1 MAYKNKTIEEVQQL
15 LIRSFEHE
23 FNTQLRILP
32 KSFIKI
38 LCKVFAGVFIVIYK
52 LVGWYFLQMFP
63 ETADWE
69 EVTILGVRLRPLVKL
84 GVLFGVGE
92 PLAGVQWRGI
102 ITIDVLTQGSV
113 LYSGTQLKS
122 SVTGKLYIVEET
134 KALLQTKENV
144 SVVCTEIGTA
154 GNLEQNDTLNFVNP
168 YGFIKTE
175 AVVSDVAR
183 VGLDNE
189 RESSYRNRVVN
200 RFRLQPQGGALA
212 DYRIW
217 ASEVPG
223 VLNVYPYNDKEQPGG
238 VLLYVSGISDVYVD
252 RVPDKGLLKKVG
264 EACTY
269 DPQTGRATRKPLTAM
284 LDPKNDGSY
293 SNVKPITVAAF
304 DVAITGVSGIVPA
317 DFAQVVKPALQNYF
331 LDRDLYIR
339 GLSDD
344 NNRTNVISKNHV
356 ITVINQI
363 AISVKAIFET
373 AEIRKDGKVAPLYT
387 LDNGELARLG
397 ALAIDGV
404 QY

>member
-38 LCKVFAGVFIVIYK
+38 LCKVFAGVFIVVYK

-69 EVTILGVRLRPLVKL
+69 EITILGVRLRPLVKL

-92 PLAGVQWRGI
+92 PLAGVQWQGI

-134 KALLQTKENV
+134 KTLLQQKETV

-175 AVVSDVAR
+175 AIVSDVAR

-189 RESSYRNRVVN
+189 LESSYRNRVIN

-217 ASEVPG
+217 SSEVPG

-238 VLLYVSGISDVYVD
+238 VLLYVSGISDVYAD
-252 RVPDKGLLKKVG
+252 RIPDKGLLKKVG

-269 DPQTGRATRKPLTAM
+269 DPETGKATRKPLTAM

-293 SNVKPITVAAF
+293 SNVKPVSVAVF
-304 DVAITGVSGIVPA
+304 DVVITGVSGMVPA

-344 NNRTNVISKNHV
+344 NNRTNVVSKNHV

-363 AISVKAIFET
+363 AVSVKAIFEI

>member
-38 LCKVFAGVFIVIYK
+38 LCKVFAGVFIVVYK

-113 LYSGTQLKS
+113 LYSGTQLKN

-134 KALLQTKENV
+134 KTLLQTKETV
-144 SVVCTEIGTA
+144 LVVCTEIGTA
-154 GNLEQNDTLNFVNP
+154 GNLEKNDTLNFVNP
-168 YGFIKTE
+168 YGFIETE
-175 AVVSDVAR
+175 AVVLDVAR

-189 RESSYRNRVVN
+189 LESSYRNRVIN

-269 DPQTGRATRKPLTAM
+269 DPETGRATRKPLTAM
-284 LDPKNDGSY
+284 LDPKNDSSY
-293 SNVKPITVAAF
+293 SNVKPITVAVF
-304 DVAITGVSGIVPA
+304 DVVITGISGIAPA

-356 ITVINQI
+356 ITVINQT
-363 AISVKAIFET
+363 AVSVKAIFET
-373 AEIRKDGKVAPLYT
+373 AEMQKNRNVTTLYT
-387 LDNGELARLG
+387 LDNGELAKLG
-397 ALAIDGV
+397 ALTIDGV

>member
-1 MAYKNKTIEEVQQL
+1 MAYKNKTIEEVQLL

-38 LCKVFAGVFIVIYK
+38 LCKVFAGVFIIVYK

-92 PLAGVQWRGI
+92 PLAGVQWQGTI
-102 ITIDVLTQGSV
+102 IIDVLTQGSI

-122 SVTGKLYIVEET
+122 SVTGRLYIVEET
-134 KALLQTKENV
+134 KTLLQIKETV

-168 YGFIKTE
+168 YGFIETE
-175 AVVSDVAR
+175 AVVLDVTR

-189 RESSYRNRVVN
+189 LESSYRNRVIN

-238 VLLYVSGISDVYVD
+238 VLLYVSGIPDVYVD
-252 RVPDKGLLKKVG
+252 RIPDSGLLKKVG

-269 DPQTGRATRKPLTAM
+269 DPETGKATRKPLTAM

-293 SNVKPITVAAF
+293 SNVKPIAVAVF
-304 DVAITGVSGIVPA
+304 DIVITGVSGIVPA

-363 AISVKAIFET
+363 AVSVKAIFET
-373 AEIRKDGKVAPLYT
+373 VEIRKDGKVAPLYT

>member
-38 LCKVFAGVFIVIYK
+38 LCKVFAGVFIVVYK

-63 ETADWE
+63 ETADWK

-92 PLAGVQWRGI
+92 PLAGVQWRGV

-113 LYSGTQLKS
+113 LYSGAQLKS
-122 SVTGKLYIVEET
+122 NVTGKLYIVEET
-134 KALLQTKENV
+134 KTLLQTKETV
-144 SVVCTEIGTA
+144 SVVCTEIGTV
-154 GNLEQNDTLNFVNP
+154 GNLEKNDTLNFVNP

-175 AVVSDVAR
+175 AIVSDVAR

-189 RESSYRNRVVN
+189 LESNYRNRVIN

-238 VLLYVSGISDVYVD
+238 VLLYVSGIPDVYAD
-252 RVPDKGLLKKVG
+252 RIPDKGLLKKVG

-269 DPQTGRATRKPLTAM
+269 DPETGKATRKPLTAM
-284 LDPKNDGSY
+284 LDPKNDDSY
-293 SNVKPITVAAF
+293 SNVKPVSVAVF
-304 DVAITGVSGIVPA
+304 DVVITGVSGIVPA

-344 NNRTNVISKNHV
+344 NNRTNVISKNHI
-356 ITVINQI
+356 ITVVNQI
-363 AISVKAIFET
+363 AVSVKAIFET
-373 AEIRKDGKVAPLYT
+373 AEIRKDGKLVLLYT

-404 QY
+404 RY

>member
-15 LIRSFEHE
+15 LIRSFEHK
-23 FNTQLRILP
+23 FNKQLRILP

-38 LCKVFAGVFIVIYK
+38 LCKVFAGVFIIVYK

-63 ETADWE
+63 ETADWK

-122 SVTGKLYIVEET
+122 NVTGKLYIVEET
-134 KALLQTKENV
+134 KTLLQTKETV

-168 YGFIKTE
+168 YGFVKTE
-175 AVVSDVAR
+175 AVVLDVAR

-189 RESSYRNRVVN
+189 TEISYRRRVAN
-200 RFRLQPQGGALA
+200 RFRMQPQGGALA

-217 ASEVPG
+217 ASEVQG

-238 VLLYVSGISDVYVD
+238 VLLYVSGISDVYAD
-252 RVPDKGLLKKVG
+252 RIPDKGLLKKVG

-269 DPQTGRATRKPLTAM
+269 DPETGRATRKPLTAM

-293 SNVKPITVAAF
+293 SNVKPVSVAVF
-304 DVAITGVSGIVPA
+304 DVVITGVSGIVPA
-317 DFAQVVKPALQNYF
+317 DFAQMVKTALQNYF

-356 ITVINQI
+356 ITVVNQI
-363 AISVKAIFET
+363 AVSVKAVFET
-373 AEIRKDGKVAPLYT
+373 AEMRKNGKVVPLYT
-387 LDNGELARLG
+387 LDNGELAKLG
-397 ALAIDGV
+397 TLTIDGV

>member
-15 LIRSFEHE
+15 LIRSFGHK

-38 LCKVFAGVFIVIYK
+38 LCKVFAGVFIVVYK

-63 ETADWE
+63 ETADWK

-122 SVTGKLYIVEET
+122 NVTGKLYIVEET
-134 KALLQTKENV
+134 KTLLQQKETV

-189 RESSYRNRVVN
+189 LESSYRNRVIN

-238 VLLYVSGISDVYVD
+238 VLLYVSGISDVYAD
-252 RVPDKGLLKKVG
+252 RIPDKGLLKKVG

-293 SNVKPITVAAF
+293 SNVKPVSVAVF
-304 DVAITGVSGIVPA
+304 DAVITGVSGIAPA
-317 DFAQVVKPALQNYF
+317 DFAQVVKPSLQNYF

-356 ITVINQI
+356 ITVVNQI
-363 AISVKAIFET
+363 AVSVKAIFET

>member
-38 LCKVFAGVFIVIYK
+38 LCKVFAGVFIIVYK

-63 ETADWE
+63 ETADWK

-102 ITIDVLTQGSV
+102 ITIDVLTQESV

-122 SVTGKLYIVEET
+122 NVTGKLYIVEET
-134 KALLQTKENV
+134 KTLLQQKETV

-175 AVVSDVAR
+175 AIVSDVAR

-189 RESSYRNRVVN
+189 LESSYRNRVIN

-238 VLLYVSGISDVYVD
+238 VLLYVSGISDVYAD
-252 RVPDKGLLKKVG
+252 RIPDKGLLKKVG
-264 EACTY
+264 EVCTY
-269 DPQTGRATRKPLTAM
+269 DPETGKATRKPLTAM

-293 SNVKPITVAAF
+293 SNVKPVSVAVF
-304 DVAITGVSGIVPA
+304 DVVITGVSGIIPA

-331 LDRDLYIR
+331 LERDLYIR

-344 NNRTNVISKNHV
+344 NNRTNVVSKNHV

-363 AISVKAIFET
+363 AVSIKAIFET

>member
-15 LIRSFEHE
+15 LIRSFEHK

-38 LCKVFAGVFIVIYK
+38 LCKVFAGVFIIVYK

-63 ETADWE
+63 ETADWK

-113 LYSGTQLKS
+113 LYSGAQLKS
-122 SVTGKLYIVEET
+122 NVTGKLYIVEET
-134 KALLQTKENV
+134 KTLLQTKETV
-144 SVVCTEIGTA
+144 SVVCTEIGTV
-154 GNLEQNDTLNFVNP
+154 GNLEKNDTLNFVNP

-175 AVVSDVAR
+175 TIVSDVAR

-264 EACTY
+264 ESCTY
-269 DPQTGRATRKPLTAM
+269 DPETGRATRKPLTAM

-293 SNVKPITVAAF
+293 SNVKPVSVAVF
-304 DVAITGVSGIVPA
+304 DVVITGVSGIAPA
-317 DFAQVVKPALQNYF
+317 DFAQVVKPSLQNYF

-356 ITVINQI
+356 ITVVNQI
-363 AISVKAIFET
+363 AVSVKAIFET

>member
-38 LCKVFAGVFIVIYK
+38 LCKVFAGVFIVVYK

-63 ETADWE
+63 ETADWK

-134 KALLQTKENV
+134 KTLLQTKENV

-154 GNLEQNDTLNFVNP
+154 GNLEKNDTLNFVNP

-175 AVVSDVAR
+175 AIVSDVAR

-189 RESSYRNRVVN
+189 LESSYRNRVIN

-252 RVPDKGLLKKVG
+252 RIPDKGLLKKVG

-269 DPQTGRATRKPLTAM
+269 DPETGRATRKPLTAM

-293 SNVKPITVAAF
+293 SNVKPVSVAVF
-304 DVAITGVSGIVPA
+304 DVVITGVSGIVPA

-363 AISVKAIFET
+363 AVSVKAIFET

-387 LDNGELARLG
+387 LDNGELAKLG
-397 ALAIDGV
+397 ALTIDGV

>member
-1 MAYKNKTIEEVQQL
+1 MLTLCL
-15 LIRSFEHE
+15 LVEKLKRLKISIHE

-32 KSFIKI
+32 KSFIKV
-38 LCKVFAGVFIVIYK
+38 LCKVFAGVFIVLYK

-63 ETADWE
+63 ETADWQ
-69 EVTILGVRLRPLVKL
+69 EVTILGVKLRPLVKL

-92 PLAGVQWRGI
+92 PLSGVQWRGNI
-102 ITIDVLTQGSV
+102 AVEVLTIGSV
-113 LYSGTQLKS
+113 LYSGAQLKS
-122 SVTGKLYIVEET
+122 GVTGKLYITEET
-134 KALLQTKENV
+134 KTLLRAKETV
-144 SVVCTEIGTA
+144 SVVCTELGTA
-154 GNLEQNDTLNFVNP
+154 GNLEQNDTLTFVNP

-175 AVVSDVAR
+175 AVVCVTK

-189 RESSYRNRVVN
+189 LESSYRNRVIN

-238 VLLYVSGISDVYVD
+238 VLLYVSGIPEVYED
-252 RVPDKGLLKKVG
+252 RVPDSGLLKKVG

-269 DPQTGRATRKPLTAM
+269 DPETGKATRRPLTAV
-284 LDPKNDGSY
+284 LDPKNDGTY
-293 SNVKPITVAAF
+293 TNIKAITVTDI
-304 DVAITGVSGIVPA
+304 DVVITDVSGIAPA
-317 DFAQVVKPALQNYF
+317 DFARVVKPALKNYF

-344 NNRTNVISKNHV
+344 NNRTNVISRNHI

-363 AISVKAIFET
+363 AVSVKAVFGT
-373 AEIRKDGKVAPLYT
+373 AEMKKGAGVIDMYT
-387 LDNGELARLG
+387 LDNGELAKLE
-397 ALAIDGV
+397 ALIINGV

>member
-1 MAYKNKTIEEVQQL
+1 MAYKNKTIEEVQRL
-15 LIRSFEHE
+15 LLRSFEHK

-32 KSFIKI
+32 KSFVKV
-38 LCKVFAGVFIVIYK
+38 LCKVFAGVFIVLYK

-63 ETADWE
+63 ETADWQ
-69 EVTILGVRLRPLVKL
+69 EVTILGVKLRPLVKL

-92 PLAGVQWRGI
+92 PLSGVQWRGNI
-102 ITIDVLTQGSV
+102 AVEVLTVGSV
-113 LYSGTQLKS
+113 LYSGAQLKS
-122 SVTGKLYIVEET
+122 SVTGRLYITEET
-134 KALLQTKENV
+134 KTLLHAKETV

-175 AVVSDVAR
+175 AMVSDVTR

-189 RESSYRNRVVN
+189 LESSYRNRVIN

-238 VLLYVSGISDVYVD
+238 VLLYVSGIPEVYTD
-252 RVPDKGLLKKVG
+252 RVPDSGLLKKVG

-269 DPQTGRATRKPLTAM
+269 DPETGKATRRPLTAV
-284 LDPKNDGSY
+284 LDPKNDGTY
-293 SNVKPITVAAF
+293 TNIKAVTVTAI
-304 DVAITGVSGIVPA
+304 DVVIADVLGIAPA
-317 DFAQVVKPALQNYF
+317 DFAQVVKPALKNYF

-344 NNRTNVISKNHV
+344 NNRTNVISRNHI

-363 AISVKAIFET
+363 AVSVKAVFGT
-373 AEIRKDGKVAPLYT
+373 AEMKKGAGVVEMYT
-387 LDNGELARLG
+387 LDNGELAKLG
-397 ALAIDGV
+397 TLTINGV

>member
-134 KALLQTKENV
+134 KTLLQTKETV

-183 VGLDNE
+183 IGLDNE
-189 RESSYRNRVVN
+189 LESSYRNRVIN

-269 DPQTGRATRKPLTAM
+269 DPETGRATRKPLTAV
-284 LDPKNDGSY
+284 LDPKNDSSY
-293 SNVKPITVAAF
+293 SNVKPITVAVF
-304 DVAITGVSGIVPA
+304 DVVITGISGIAPA
-317 DFAQVVKPALQNYF
+317 DFAQVVKPSLQNYF

-344 NNRTNVISKNHV
+344 NNRINVISKNHV
-356 ITVINQI
+356 ITVVNQI
-363 AISVKAIFET
+363 AVSVKAIFET
-373 AEIRKDGKVAPLYT
+373 AEIRKDGRLVPLYT

-404 QY
+404 QC

>member
-38 LCKVFAGVFIVIYK
+38 LCKVFAGVFIIVYK

-92 PLAGVQWRGI
+92 PLAGVQWQGI

-134 KALLQTKENV
+134 KTLLQIKETV

-175 AVVSDVAR
+175 AIVSDVAR

-189 RESSYRNRVVN
+189 LESSYRNRVIN

-217 ASEVPG
+217 ASEVQG

-238 VLLYVSGISDVYVD
+238 VLLYVSGISDVYAD
-252 RVPDKGLLKKVG
+252 RIPDRGLLKKVG

-269 DPQTGRATRKPLTAM
+269 DPETGKATRKPLTAM

-293 SNVKPITVAAF
+293 SNVKPVSVAVF
-304 DVAITGVSGIVPA
+304 DVVITGIAGAIPA
-317 DFAQVVKPALQNYF
+317 DFAQVVKPALRNYF
-331 LDRDLYIR
+331 SDRDLYIR

-344 NNRTNVISKNHV
+344 NNRTDVISKNHI
-356 ITVINQI
+356 ITVVNQI
-363 AISVKAIFET
+363 AVSVKAIFES
-373 AEIRKDGKVAPLYT
+373 AEIRKDGKVVPLYA

-397 ALAIDGV
+397 VLTIDGV

>member
-38 LCKVFAGVFIVIYK
+38 LCKVFAGVFIIVYK

-63 ETADWE
+63 ETADWK

-102 ITIDVLTQGSV
+102 ITIDVLTHGSV

-134 KALLQTKENV
+134 KTLLQTKENV
-144 SVVCTEIGTA
+144 SIVCTEIGTV

-168 YGFIKTE
+168 YGFIETE
-175 AVVSDVAR
+175 AVVLDVAR

-189 RESSYRNRVVN
+189 LESSYRNRVIN

-269 DPQTGRATRKPLTAM
+269 DPETGRATRKPLTAM

-293 SNVKPITVAAF
+293 SNVKPITVAVF
-304 DVAITGVSGIVPA
+304 DIVITGVSGIVPA

-344 NNRTNVISKNHV
+344 NNRTNVVSKNHV

-363 AISVKAIFET
+363 AVSIKAIFET

>member
-15 LIRSFEHE
+15 LIRSFEHK
-23 FNTQLRILP
+23 FNKQLRILP

-38 LCKVFAGVFIVIYK
+38 LCKVFAGVFIIVYK

-63 ETADWE
+63 ETADWK

-92 PLAGVQWRGI
+92 PLAGVQWQGI

-122 SVTGKLYIVEET
+122 NVTGKLYIVEET
-134 KALLQTKENV
+134 KTLLQQKETV

-154 GNLEQNDTLNFVNP
+154 GNLEKNDTLNFVNP

-189 RESSYRNRVVN
+189 RESSYRNRVIN

-293 SNVKPITVAAF
+293 SNVKPVSVAVF
-304 DVAITGVSGIVPA
+304 DVVITGVSGIAPA
-317 DFAQVVKPALQNYF
+317 DFAQVVKPSLQNYF

-356 ITVINQI
+356 ITVVNQI
-363 AISVKAIFET
+363 AVSVKAIFET

>member
-15 LIRSFEHE
+15 LIRSFEHK

-38 LCKVFAGVFIVIYK
+38 LCKVFAGVFIVVYK

-63 ETADWE
+63 ETADWK

-122 SVTGKLYIVEET
+122 NVTGKLYIVEET
-134 KALLQTKENV
+134 KTLLQQKETV
-144 SVVCTEIGTA
+144 SVVCTEIGTV

-175 AVVSDVAR
+175 AIVSDVAR

-189 RESSYRNRVVN
+189 LESSYRNRVVN

-238 VLLYVSGISDVYVD
+238 VLLYVSGIPDVYAD
-252 RVPDKGLLKKVG
+252 RIPDKGLLKKVG

-269 DPQTGRATRKPLTAM
+269 DPETGKATRKPLTAM

-293 SNVKPITVAAF
+293 SNVKPVSVAVF
-304 DVAITGVSGIVPA
+304 DVVITGVSGIAPA
-317 DFAQVVKPALQNYF
+317 DFAQVVKPSLQNYF

-356 ITVINQI
+356 ITVVNQI
-363 AISVKAIFET
+363 AVSVKAIFET

>member
-38 LCKVFAGVFIVIYK
+38 LCKVFAGVFIVVYK

-63 ETADWE
+63 ETADWK

-134 KALLQTKENV
+134 KTLLQTKETV

-154 GNLEQNDTLNFVNP
+154 GNLEKNDTLNFVNP

-175 AVVSDVAR
+175 AIVSDVAR

-189 RESSYRNRVVN
+189 LESSYRNRVIN

-252 RVPDKGLLKKVG
+252 RIPDKGLLKKVG

-269 DPQTGRATRKPLTAM
+269 DPETGRATRKPLTAM

-293 SNVKPITVAAF
+293 SNVKPVSVAVF
-304 DVAITGVSGIVPA
+304 DVVITGVSGIVPA

-331 LDRDLYIR
+331 LERDLYIR

-363 AISVKAIFET
+363 AVSVKAIFET

-387 LDNGELARLG
+387 LDNGELAKLG
-397 ALAIDGV
+397 ALTIDGV

>member
-134 KALLQTKENV
+134 KTLLQTKENV

-154 GNLEQNDTLNFVNP
+154 GNLEKNDTLNFVNP

-175 AVVSDVAR
+175 AIVSDVAR

-189 RESSYRNRVVN
+189 LESSYRNRVVN

-238 VLLYVSGISDVYVD
+238 VLLYVSGIPDVYAD
-252 RVPDKGLLKKVG
+252 RIPDKGLLRKVG

-269 DPQTGRATRKPLTAM
+269 DPETGRATRKPLTAM

-317 DFAQVVKPALQNYF
+317 DFVQVVKPALQNYF

-363 AISVKAIFET
+363 AVSVKAIFET
-373 AEIRKDGKVAPLYT
+373 AEIRKDGKVMSLYT

>member
-38 LCKVFAGVFIVIYK
+38 LCKVFAGIFIIVYK

-63 ETADWE
+63 ETADWK

-122 SVTGKLYIVEET
+122 NVTGKLYIVEET
-134 KALLQTKENV
+134 KTLLQTKENV
-144 SVVCTEIGTA
+144 SIVCTEIGTA

-189 RESSYRNRVVN
+189 LESSYRNRVIN

-269 DPQTGRATRKPLTAM
+269 DSETGRATRKPLTAM
-284 LDPKNDGSY
+284 LDPKNDSSY
-293 SNVKPITVAAF
+293 SNVKPITVAVF
-304 DVAITGVSGIVPA
+304 DVVITGISGIAPA

-344 NNRTNVISKNHV
+344 NNRTDVISKNHI
-356 ITVINQI
+356 ITVVNQI
-363 AISVKAIFET
+363 AVSVKAIFES
-373 AEIRKDGKVAPLYT
+373 ADIRKDGKVVPLYA

-397 ALAIDGV
+397 VLTIDGV

>member
-38 LCKVFAGVFIVIYK
+38 LCKVFAGVFIVVYK

-69 EVTILGVRLRPLVKL
+69 EITILGVRLRPLVKL

-92 PLAGVQWRGI
+92 PLAGVQWQGI

-134 KALLQTKENV
+134 KALLQTKETV

-154 GNLEQNDTLNFVNP
+154 GNLEKNDTLNFVNP

-175 AVVSDVAR
+175 TIVSDVAR

-189 RESSYRNRVVN
+189 LESSYRNRVIN

-238 VLLYVSGISDVYVD
+238 VLLYVSGISDVYAD
-252 RVPDKGLLKKVG
+252 RIPDKGLLKKVG
-264 EACTY
+264 EVCTY
-269 DPQTGRATRKPLTAM
+269 DPETGKATRKPLTAM

-293 SNVKPITVAAF
+293 SNVKPVSVAVF
-304 DVAITGVSGIVPA
+304 DVVITGVSGIVPA

-344 NNRTNVISKNHV
+344 NNRTNVVSKNHV

-363 AISVKAIFET
+363 AVSIKAIFET
-373 AEIRKDGKVAPLYT
+373 AEIRKDGKVMPLYT

-397 ALAIDGV
+397 ALVIDGV

>member
-1 MAYKNKTIEEVQQL
+1 MAYKNKTIEEVQLL

-38 LCKVFAGVFIVIYK
+38 LCKVFAGVFIIVYK

-92 PLAGVQWRGI
+92 PMAGVQWQGI

-134 KALLQTKENV
+134 KTLLQTKENV
-144 SVVCTEIGTA
+144 SIVCTEIGTA

-168 YGFIKTE
+168 YGFIETE
-175 AVVSDVAR
+175 AVVLDVTR

-189 RESSYRNRVVN
+189 LESSYRNRVIN

-238 VLLYVSGISDVYVD
+238 VLLYVSGIPDVYVD
-252 RVPDKGLLKKVG
+252 RIPDSGLLKKVG
-264 EACTY
+264 EVCTY
-269 DPQTGRATRKPLTAM
+269 DPETGKATRKPLTAM

-293 SNVKPITVAAF
+293 SNVKPITVAVF
-304 DVAITGVSGIVPA
+304 DIVITGVSGIVPA

-363 AISVKAIFET
+363 AVSVKAIFET
-373 AEIRKDGKVAPLYT
+373 AEMRKDGKVVPLYA

-397 ALAIDGV
+397 GLTIDGV

>member
-15 LIRSFEHE
+15 LIRSFEHK

-38 LCKVFAGVFIVIYK
+38 LCKVFAGVFIVVYK

-63 ETADWE
+63 ETADWK

-122 SVTGKLYIVEET
+122 NVTGKLYIVEET
-134 KALLQTKENV
+134 KTLLQQKETV

-189 RESSYRNRVVN
+189 LESSYRNRVIN

-238 VLLYVSGISDVYVD
+238 VLLYVSGISDVYAD
-252 RVPDKGLLKKVG
+252 RIPDKGLLKKVG

-269 DPQTGRATRKPLTAM
+269 DPETGRATRKPLTAM

-293 SNVKPITVAAF
+293 SNVKPVSVAVF
-304 DVAITGVSGIVPA
+304 DVVITGVSGIAPA
-317 DFAQVVKPALQNYF
+317 DFAQVVKPSLQNYF

-356 ITVINQI
+356 ITVVNQI
-363 AISVKAIFET
+363 AVSVKAIFET

>member
-15 LIRSFEHE
+15 LIRSFEHK
-23 FNTQLRILP
+23 FNKQLRILP

-38 LCKVFAGVFIVIYK
+38 LCKVFAGVFIIVYK

-63 ETADWE
+63 ETADWK

-122 SVTGKLYIVEET
+122 NVTGKLYIVEET
-134 KALLQTKENV
+134 KTLLQTKETV

-168 YGFIKTE
+168 YGFVKTE
-175 AVVSDVAR
+175 AVVLDVAR

-189 RESSYRNRVVN
+189 TEISYRRRVAN
-200 RFRLQPQGGALA
+200 RFRMQPQGGALA

-217 ASEVPG
+217 ASEVQG

-238 VLLYVSGISDVYVD
+238 VLLYVSGIPDVYAD
-252 RVPDKGLLKKVG
+252 RIPDRGLLKKVG
-264 EACTY
+264 ESCTY
-269 DPQTGRATRKPLTAM
+269 DPETGKATRKPLTAM

-293 SNVKPITVAAF
+293 SNVKPVSVVVF
-304 DVAITGVSGIVPA
+304 DVVITGVSGIVPA

-356 ITVINQI
+356 ITVVNQI
-363 AISVKAIFET
+363 AVSVKAIFET
-373 AEIRKDGKVAPLYT
+373 AEMQKNGNVTALYT
-387 LDNGELARLG
+387 LDNGELAKLG
-397 ALAIDGV
+397 TLTIDGV
-404 QY
+404 RY

>member
-1 MAYKNKTIEEVQQL
+1 MAYKNTTIEEVQQL

-38 LCKVFAGVFIVIYK
+38 LCKVFAGVFIIVYK

-69 EVTILGVRLRPLVKL
+69 EVIILGVRLRPLVKL

-134 KALLQTKENV
+134 KALLQTKETV
-144 SVVCTEIGTA
+144 SVVCTEIGTV
-154 GNLEQNDTLNFVNP
+154 GNLEKNDTLNFVNP

-189 RESSYRNRVVN
+189 RESSYRNRVIN

-293 SNVKPITVAAF
+293 SNVKPVSVAVF
-304 DVAITGVSGIVPA
+304 DVVITGVSGIAPA
-317 DFAQVVKPALQNYF
+317 DFAQVVKPSLQNYF

-356 ITVINQI
+356 ITVVNQI
-363 AISVKAIFET
+363 AVSVKAIFET

>member
-38 LCKVFAGVFIVIYK
+38 LCKVFAGVFIIVYK

-69 EVTILGVRLRPLVKL
+69 EVIILGVRLRPLVKL

-134 KALLQTKENV
+134 KALLQTKETV
-144 SVVCTEIGTA
+144 SVVCTEIGTV
-154 GNLEQNDTLNFVNP
+154 GNLEKNDTLNFVNP

-189 RESSYRNRVVN
+189 RESSYRNRVIN

-293 SNVKPITVAAF
+293 SNVKPVSVAVF
-304 DVAITGVSGIVPA
+304 DVVITGVSGIAPA
-317 DFAQVVKPALQNYF
+317 DFAQVVKPSLQNYF

-356 ITVINQI
+356 ITVVNQI
-363 AISVKAIFET
+363 AVSVKAIFET

>member
-15 LIRSFEHE
+15 LLRSFERE

-32 KSFIKI
+32 KSFIKV
-38 LCKVFAGVFIVIYK
+38 LCKVFAGVFIVLYK

-63 ETADWE
+63 ETADWQ
-69 EVTILGVRLRPLVKL
+69 EVTILGVKLRPLVKL

-92 PLAGVQWRGI
+92 PLVGVQWRGV
-102 ITIDVLTQGSV
+102 ITVDVLTPGSV

-122 SVTGKLYIVEET
+122 SVTGKLYITEET
-134 KALLQTKENV
+134 KTVLQAKESI
-144 SVVCTEIGTA
+144 SVVCTETGTA
-154 GNLEQNDTLNFVNP
+154 GNLEQNDTLNFINP

-175 AVVSDVAR
+175 SVVSGVTR

-189 RESSYRNRVVN
+189 LESSYRNRVVN
-200 RFRLQPQGGALA
+200 RFRLQPQGGSLA

-238 VLLYVSGISDVYVD
+238 VLLYVSGISEVYTD
-252 RVPDKGLLKKVG
+252 RVPDGGLLKKVG

-269 DPQTGRATRKPLTAM
+269 DPETGKATRKPLTAV
-284 LDPKNDGSY
+284 LDPKDDGSY
-293 SNVKPITVAAF
+293 TNVKPVTVAAF
-304 DVAITGVSGIVPA
+304 DVVISGVSGVTPA

-344 NNRTNVISKNHV
+344 NNRVNVISKNHIIAV
-356 ITVINQI
+356 VNQI
-363 AISVKAIFET
+363 AVSVKAVFGT
-373 AEIRKDGKVAPLYT
+373 AEIKKGAGVIDMYT
-387 LDNGELARLG
+387 LDNGELAKLG
-397 ALAIDGV
+397 TLTINGV

>member
-38 LCKVFAGVFIVIYK
+38 LCKVFAGVFIVVYK

-69 EVTILGVRLRPLVKL
+69 EITILGVRLRPLVKL
-84 GVLFGVGE
+84 GILFGVGE
-92 PLAGVQWRGI
+92 PLAGVQWQGI

-134 KALLQTKENV
+134 KALLQTKETV
-144 SVVCTEIGTA
+144 SVVCTEIGTV
-154 GNLEQNDTLNFVNP
+154 GNLEKNDTLNFVNP

-189 RESSYRNRVVN
+189 RESSYRNRVIN

-293 SNVKPITVAAF
+293 SNVKPVSVAVF
-304 DVAITGVSGIVPA
+304 DVVITGVSGIAPA
-317 DFAQVVKPALQNYF
+317 DFAQVVKPSLQNYF

-356 ITVINQI
+356 ITVVNQI
-363 AISVKAIFET
+363 AVSVKAIFET

>member
-38 LCKVFAGVFIVIYK
+38 LCKVFAGVFIIVYK

-134 KALLQTKENV
+134 KTLLQTKETV
-144 SVVCTEIGTA
+144 SVVCTEIGTV
-154 GNLEQNDTLNFVNP
+154 GNLEKNDTLNFVNP

-175 AVVSDVAR
+175 VVVSDVAR

-293 SNVKPITVAAF
+293 SNVKSITVAAF

-344 NNRTNVISKNHV
+344 NNRTNVVSKNHV
-356 ITVINQI
+356 ITVVNQI
-363 AISVKAIFET
+363 AVSVKAVFET
-373 AEIRKDGKVAPLYT
+373 AEIQKDGRLVPLYT

>member
-23 FNTQLRILP
+23 FNREVRILP
-32 KSFIKI
+32 KPLIKI
-38 LCKVFAGVFIVIYK
+38 FCKVFAGIFIVVYK

-63 ETADWE
+63 ETADWQ

-92 PLAGVQWRGI
+92 PLVGVQWRGV
-102 ITIDVLTQGSV
+102 ITVDVLTPGSV

-122 SVTGKLYIVEET
+122 SVTGKLYIIEET
-134 KALLQTKENV
+134 KTLLNPQESV
-144 SVVCTEIGTA
+144 SVICTEIGTA
-154 GNLEQNDTLNFVNP
+154 GNLEQNDIINFVNP

-175 AVVSDVAR
+175 AVIADVTR

-189 RESSYRNRVVN
+189 LESSYRNRVVN

-238 VLLYVSGISDVYVD
+238 VLLYVSGISDVYTD
-252 RVPDKGLLKKVG
+252 RIPDGGLLKKVG

-269 DPQTGRATRKPLTAM
+269 DPETGKATRKPLTAM
-284 LDPKNDGSY
+284 LDPKNDDSY
-293 SNVKPITVAAF
+293 SNVKSVTVAVF
-304 DVAITGVSGIVPA
+304 DVVITGVSGIIPA
-317 DFAQVVKPALQNYF
+317 DFAQVVKPSLQNYF

-344 NNRTNVISKNHV
+344 NNRTNIISKNHV
-356 ITVINQI
+356 ITVVNQI
-363 AISVKAIFET
+363 AVSVKAVFET
-373 AEIRKDGKVAPLYT
+373 AEIRKNGDVTALYT
-387 LDNGELARLG
+387 LDNGELAKLG
-397 ALAIDGV
+397 TLTIDGV

>member
-38 LCKVFAGVFIVIYK
+38 LCKVFAGIFIIVYK

-113 LYSGTQLKS
+113 LYSGIQLKS

-134 KALLQTKENV
+134 KTLLQTKENV
-144 SVVCTEIGTA
+144 SIVCTEIGTA

-168 YGFIKTE
+168 YGFIETE
-175 AVVSDVAR
+175 AVVLDVTR

-189 RESSYRNRVVN
+189 TEASYRRRVAN
-200 RFRLQPQGGALA
+200 RFRMQPQGGALA

-238 VLLYVSGISDVYVD
+238 VLLYVSGIPDVYAD
-252 RVPDKGLLKKVG
+252 RIPNNGLLKKVG
-264 EACTY
+264 ESCTY
-269 DPQTGRATRKPLTAM
+269 DPETGKATRKPLTAM
-284 LDPKNDGSY
+284 IDPKNDGSY
-293 SNVKPITVAAF
+293 SNVKPITVAVF

-317 DFAQVVKPALQNYF
+317 DFAQVVRPLLKNYF

-344 NNRTNVISKNHV
+344 NNRTNVISKNHI
-356 ITVINQI
+356 ITVVNQI
-363 AISVKAIFET
+363 AVSVKAIFET
-373 AEIRKDGKVAPLYT
+373 AEIWKDGKVMPLYT

-397 ALAIDGV
+397 TLAIDGV

>member
-15 LIRSFEHE
+15 LISSFEHE

-32 KSFIKI
+32 KSFIKV
-38 LCKVFAGVFIVIYK
+38 LCKVFAGIFIILYK

-63 ETADWE
+63 ETADWR
-69 EVTILGVRLRPLVKL
+69 EVTILGVKLRPLVKL
-84 GVLFGVGE
+84 GILFGVGE
-92 PLAGVQWRGI
+92 PLLGVQWRGKI
-102 ITIDVLTQGSV
+102 NLEVLTAGSV

-122 SVTGKLYIVEET
+122 GITGKLYITEET
-134 KALLQTKENV
+134 KTLLQAKETILI
-144 SVVCTEIGTA
+144 VCTEIGTA
-154 GNLEQNDTLNFVNP
+154 GNLKRNDTLNFINP

-175 AVVSDVAR
+175 AVVSDIVR

-189 RESSYRNRVVN
+189 LESSYRNRVIN
-200 RFRLQPQGGALA
+200 RFRLQPQGGSLA

-238 VLLYVSGISDVYVD
+238 VLLYVSGIPEVYTD
-252 RVPDKGLLKKVG
+252 RVPGGGLLKKVG

-269 DPQTGRATRKPLTAM
+269 DPETGKATRKPLTAV
-284 LDPKNDGSY
+284 LDPKNDGTY
-293 SNVKPITVAAF
+293 TNVKPITV
-304 DVAITGVSGIVPA
+304 VAIDVVITDVSEVNPA
-317 DFAQVVKPALQNYF
+317 DFAQIVKPALKNYF

-344 NNRTNVISKNHV
+344 NNRTNVISKNHI

-363 AISVKAIFET
+363 AVSVKAVFGT
-373 AEIRKDGKVAPLYT
+373 AEMKKNASVIDIYT
-387 LDNGELARLG
+387 LDNGELAKLG
-397 ALAIDGV
+397 MLTINGV

>member
-15 LIRSFEHE
+15 LLRSFEHE

-32 KSFIKI
+32 KSFIKV
-38 LCKVFAGVFIVIYK
+38 LCKVFAGIFIILYK

-63 ETADWE
+63 ETADWQ
-69 EVTILGVRLRPLVKL
+69 EVTILGVKLRPLVKL

-92 PLAGVQWRGI
+92 PLVGVQWRGV
-102 ITIDVLTQGSV
+102 ITVDVLTPGSV

-122 SVTGKLYIVEET
+122 SVTGKLYIIEET
-134 KALLQTKENV
+134 KTLLQAKESI

-154 GNLEQNDTLNFVNP
+154 GNIEQNDTLNFINP

-175 AVVSDVAR
+175 SVVSGVTR

-189 RESSYRNRVVN
+189 LESSYRNRVVN
-200 RFRLQPQGGALA
+200 RFRLQPQGGSLA

-217 ASEVPG
+217 ASGVPG

-238 VLLYVSGISDVYVD
+238 VLLCVSGIPEVYAD
-252 RVPDKGLLKKVG
+252 RIPDSGLLKKVG

-269 DPQTGRATRKPLTAM
+269 DPETGKATRKPLTAV

-293 SNVKPITVAAF
+293 ANVKPVTVAAF
-304 DVAITGVSGIVPA
+304 DVVISGVSGVTPA

-344 NNRTNVISKNHV
+344 NNRVNVISKNHI
-356 ITVINQI
+356 ITVVNQI
-363 AISVKAIFET
+363 AVSVKAVFGT
-373 AEIRKDGKVAPLYT
+373 AEIKKGAGVIDMYT
-387 LDNGELARLG
+387 LDNGELAKLG
-397 ALAIDGV
+397 ILTVNGV

>member
-32 KSFIKI
+32 KSFIKV
-38 LCKVFAGVFIVIYK
+38 LCKVFAGVFIIVYK

-63 ETADWE
+63 ETADWK

-92 PLAGVQWRGI
+92 PLAGMQWRGI
-102 ITIDVLTQGSV
+102 MTIDVLTQGSV

-122 SVTGKLYIVEET
+122 NVTGKLYIVEET
-134 KALLQTKENV
+134 KTLLQQKETV

-175 AVVSDVAR
+175 AIVSDVAR

-189 RESSYRNRVVN
+189 LESSYRNRVIN

-238 VLLYVSGISDVYVD
+238 VLLYVSGISDVYAD
-252 RVPDKGLLKKVG
+252 RIPDKGLLKKVG

-269 DPQTGRATRKPLTAM
+269 DPETGKATRKPLTAM

-293 SNVKPITVAAF
+293 SNVKPVSVAVF
-304 DVAITGVSGIVPA
+304 DVVITGVSGIVPA

-344 NNRTNVISKNHV
+344 NNRTNVISKNHI
-356 ITVINQI
+356 ITVVNQI
-363 AISVKAIFET
+363 AVSVKAVFET
-373 AEIRKDGKVAPLYT
+373 AEMRKNGKVVSLYT
-387 LDNGELARLG
+387 LDNGELAKLG
-397 ALAIDGV
+397 ALTIDGV